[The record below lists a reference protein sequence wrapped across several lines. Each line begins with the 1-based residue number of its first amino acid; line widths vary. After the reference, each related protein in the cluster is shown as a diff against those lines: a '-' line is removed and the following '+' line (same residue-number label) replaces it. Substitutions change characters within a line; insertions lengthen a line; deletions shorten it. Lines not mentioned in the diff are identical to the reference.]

1 MGSNHGYD
9 IVIVSYKYLRRLIM
23 TSRNWLVTLSV
34 SLYTLFFVIAFWSAL
49 PAAVTGNVAGT
60 SSLIEPLIAAC
71 TFEEGTAGGPIS
83 QSSAREQVPRFGGE
97 TYMGWISPGYESVYH
112 CALQTGAMFN

>member
-1 MGSNHGYD
+1 MGADEQYEA
-9 IVIVSYKYLRRLIM
+9 VVVACKYIGRFIM

-34 SLYTLFFVIAFWSAL
+34 SLYTLFFVLAFWSAL

-60 SSLIEPLIAAC
+60 SSLIEPLISAC
-71 TFEEGTAGGPIS
+71 TFEEGSAGGPIS

-97 TYMGWISPGYESVYH
+97 TYVGWISPGCDNVYH